1 MTTEAYELVVRMP
14 HGTSPGGASVRYLT
28 TVNGREF
35 ESDPQPLADATD
47 PVFVAFAEQF
57 SAKTVAE
64 RDAAV
69 AERDAAV
76 AERDAAQTAL
86 TTVTAE
92 RDAARAEVERL
103 TAELDAIRNPTDS
116 QGFPVLSAVQL
127 RLGILAAGL
136 TLEGIDA
143 AIAGIEDP
151 TQRVRV
157 QTYWEFATQ
166 FERSHPL
173 VAGMVGLLGMTEQQA
188 DELWRAAGGIQ

>member
-1 MTTEAYELVVRMP
+1 MSAKPYELLARFRP
-14 HGTSPGGASVRYLT
+14 EGTVAGVSVRTIT
-28 TVNGREF
+28 TVNGRDF

-47 PVFVAFAEQF
+47 PAFTAFAEQF

-69 AERDAAV
+69 AERDTARAAL
-76 AERDAAQTAL
+76 A
-86 TTVTAE
+86 TVTAE

-103 TAELDAIRNPTDS
+103 TAELEAIRNPTDG

-173 VAGMVGLLGMTEQQA
+173 VAGMVGLLGLTDA
-188 DELWRAAGGIQ
+188 DADDLWRAAGQIG

>member
-1 MTTEAYELVVRMP
+1 MTRPYELLARFRP
-14 HGTSPGGASVRYLT
+14 DGTVAGVSVRTIT

-35 ESDPQPLADATD
+35 EGDPQPLADATD

-57 SAKTVAE
+57 SAKTLAE

-69 AERDAAV
+69 AERDTARAAL
-76 AERDAAQTAL
+76 A
-86 TTVTAE
+86 TVTAE

-103 TAELDAIRNPTDS
+103 TAELDAIRNPTDG

-173 VAGMVGLLGMTEQQA
+173 VAGMVGLLGLTDA
-188 DELWRAAGGIQ
+188 DADDLWRAAGQIG

>member
-1 MTTEAYELVVRMP
+1 MTTEAYELLVRMTR
-14 HGTSPGGASVRYLT
+14 GTAPGGASVRYLT

-47 PVFVAFAEQF
+47 PVFTAFAEQF
-57 SAKTVAE
+57 SAKTLAE

-69 AERDAAV
+69 AERDT
-76 AERDAAQTAL
+76 AQAAL

-92 RDAARAEVERL
+92 RDAARADVERL
-103 TAELDAIRNPTDS
+103 TAELDAIRNPTDG

-173 VAGMVGLLGMTEQQA
+173 VAGMVGLLKLTEA
-188 DELWRAAGGIQ
+188 DADDLWRAAGQIG

>member
-1 MTTEAYELVVRMP
+1 MTRPYELLARFRP
-14 HGTSPGGASVRYLT
+14 DGTVAGVSVRTIT

-47 PVFVAFAEQF
+47 PVFVAFASQF
-57 SAKTVAE
+57 SAAAVSG

-69 AERDAAV
+69 AERDTARAAL
-76 AERDAAQTAL
+76 A
-86 TTVTAE
+86 TVTAE

-103 TAELDAIRNPTDS
+103 TAELDAIRNPTDG

-143 AIAGIEDP
+143 AIAGIGDP

-173 VAGMVGLLGMTEQQA
+173 VAGMVGLLGLTDA
-188 DELWRAAGGIQ
+188 DADDLWRAAGQIS

>member
-1 MTTEAYELVVRMP
+1 MTPEPYELLVRMP
-14 HGTSPGGASVRYLT
+14 RGKSSGGASVRYLT
-28 TVNGREF
+28 TVNGRDF
-35 ESDPQPLADATD
+35 EGDPQPLADATD
-47 PVFVAFAEQF
+47 PVFTAFAEQF

-69 AERDAAV
+69 AERDAA
-76 AERDAAQTAL
+76 QSAL
-86 TTVTAE
+86 ATVTAE

-103 TAELDAIRNPTDS
+103 TAELDAIRNPTDG

-143 AIAGIEDP
+143 AIAGIADP

-173 VAGMVGLLGMTEQQA
+173 VAGMVGLLGLTEQQA

>member
-1 MTTEAYELVVRMP
+1 MSAKPYELLARFRP
-14 HGTSPGGASVRYLT
+14 DGTVAGVSVRTIT
-28 TVNGREF
+28 TVNGRDF
-35 ESDPQPLADATD
+35 ESDPQPLAGTTD
-47 PVFVAFAEQF
+47 PAFTAFAEQF
-57 SAKTVAE
+57 SAKTL
-64 RDAAV
+64 

-76 AERDAAQTAL
+76 AERDAAQSAL

-103 TAELDAIRNPTDS
+103 TAELEAIRNPTDY

-127 RLGILAAGL
+127 RLGILAAGR

-173 VAGMVGLLGMTEQQA
+173 VAGMVGLLGLTEA
-188 DELWRAAGGIQ
+188 DADDLWRAAGQIS

>member
-35 ESDPQPLADATD
+35 ESDPQPLAGTTD
-47 PVFVAFAEQF
+47 PVFSAFAEQF
-57 SAKTVAE
+57 SAKTL
-64 RDAAV
+64 

-76 AERDAAQTAL
+76 AERDAAQSAL
-86 TTVTAE
+86 TTVTDE

-103 TAELDAIRNPTDS
+103 TAELEAIRNPTDG

-136 TLEGIDA
+136 TLEGVDA

-151 TQRVRV
+151 MQRVRV

-173 VAGMVGLLGMTEQQA
+173 VAGMVGLLGLTEQQA

>member
-1 MTTEAYELVVRMP
+1 MNKPYEVLIRFRP
-14 HGTSPGGASVRYLT
+14 DGAVAGISHRTLT
-28 TVNGREF
+28 TVNGRDF
-35 ESDPQPLADATD
+35 ESDPQPLAGTTD
-47 PVFVAFAEQF
+47 PAFIAFAEQF
-57 SAKTVAE
+57 SA
-64 RDAAV
+64 AAV
-69 AERDAAV
+69 AERDTAV
-76 AERDAAQTAL
+76 AERDTAQAAL
-86 TTVTAE
+86 TTVNAE

-103 TAELDAIRNPTDS
+103 TAELEAIKNPTDS

-143 AIAGIEDP
+143 AIAGIEDQ

-173 VAGMVGLLGMTEQQA
+173 VAGMVQLLGLTEQQT
-188 DELWRAAGGIQ
+188 DELWRSAGGIQ